1 MSDVLAPLV
10 ALVPAHAA
18 FVAVAV
24 GGHRPIRP
32 LIWNEWT
39 QSTTPTP
46 IQNTA
51 VNRSMDES
59 EPLPQ
64 IDRVDGIAAIA
75 HAQSM
80 RDLAAAM
87 QHAKAKTNEAHALFL
102 ANQEQT
108 LAEYARLHAKLH
120 RLFNEH

>member
-10 ALVPAHAA
+10 ALEPAHAA

-64 IDRVDGIAAIA
+64 IDRVDGIVG
-75 HAQSM
+75 
-80 RDLAAAM
+80 RLATARGG
-87 QHAKAKTNEAHALFL
+87 AKAGSFTPLSTEGD
-102 ANQEQT
+102 
-108 LAEYARLHAKLH
+108 
-120 RLFNEH
+120 